1 MVGMVDEAN
10 DMWAAATVLFQLL
23 MSGYPEWESKFGLF
37 MFGLTDAALVT
48 ANRLPDRGQKWQ
60 ENMRGKIMTELWDL
74 WVVTFYPLC
83 SPIPLGPNL
92 LKHSASQ
99 KQKQGWQHSLQ
110 QQQQQRSNSLSQQL
124 STKMTAAGWQRS
136 IIAAAAPNYEDYGSL
151 AAGVK
156 GDFGGSGL

>member
-60 ENMRGKIMTELWDL
+60 ENMRGKIMTELWVRL
-74 WVVTFYPLC
+74 WLMISF
-83 SPIPLGPNL
+83 
-92 LKHSASQ
+92 
-99 KQKQGWQHSLQ
+99 Q
-110 QQQQQRSNSLSQQL
+110 QQQVGHVLVRCFMLLPS
-124 STKMTAAGWQRS
+124 
-136 IIAAAAPNYEDYGSL
+136 
-151 AAGVK
+151 
-156 GDFGGSGL
+156 